1 MADFLAAAAVSPD
14 GASETLE
21 IGGPEVLS
29 WNDAVALFARVLGRP
44 VRALRTPAGVY
55 RALAGILGPLSPA
68 ASNLM
73 AMSWLTAVAGTP
85 YDTRDAARRFGVRL
99 TSAEEFLR
107 RKASLPAA
115 N

>member
-1 MADFLAAAAVSPD
+1 M
-14 GASETLE
+14 
-21 IGGPEVLS
+21 
-29 WNDAVALFARVLGRP
+29 ALFARVLDRP

-55 RALAGILGPLSPA
+55 RTLAAVLGPLSPP

-73 AMSWLTAVAGTP
+73 AMSWITARESTP
-85 YDTRDAARRFGVRL
+85 FDTREAARRFGVRL

-107 RKASLPAA
+107 RKTALPAT